1 VGLEAHA
8 KDQARFPS
16 GWAFFNLGTSA
27 QTAKPLAANS
37 ACQTCHLKNGAVDN
51 TFVQFYPTLL
61 PVAMAKG
68 TIKSGVE
75 K

>member
-1 VGLEAHA
+1 VGFGAHV

-51 TFVQFYPTLL
+51 TFVQFLSNP
-61 PVAMAKG
+61 ASGGHGKG
-68 TIKSGVE
+68 DD
-75 K
+75 